1 MRSQGRKS
9 IQRSPE
15 TKGKQ
20 PFLFDVGELVDIA
33 IALNFLD
40 FVHGIIILANN
51 TENYE
56 ISFSPS
62 FSIDQVV
69 LPAHRKVLNLRRLF
83 LLFLARHLK

>member
-20 PFLFDVGELVDIA
+20 PFLFEVGELVDIA
-33 IALNFLD
+33 NFLD

-69 LPAHRKVLNLRRLF
+69 LLKHHKVLNLRHLL
-83 LLFLARHLK
+83 LLFFARHLK

>member
-33 IALNFLD
+33 IAQLPRFCSW
-40 FVHGIIILANN
+40 
-51 TENYE
+51 NYN
-56 ISFSPS
+56 SS
-62 FSIDQVV
+62 
-69 LPAHRKVLNLRRLF
+69 
-83 LLFLARHLK
+83 